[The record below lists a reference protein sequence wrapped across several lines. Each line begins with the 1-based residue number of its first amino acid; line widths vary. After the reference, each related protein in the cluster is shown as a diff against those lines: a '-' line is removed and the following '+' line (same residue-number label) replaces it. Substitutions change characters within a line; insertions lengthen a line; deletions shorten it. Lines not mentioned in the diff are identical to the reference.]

1 MRLWIRDMVE
11 KKPVNVK
18 LQMIFSVI
26 PFLDLYASYRI
37 QKFRIW
43 VLIFWVAG
51 TIVGIIHTH
60 VVYGADFFGLNNDI
74 DVFADPFYAA
84 NYVLFVIIFAAAQ
97 AIVMRKFSKKWNS
110 SFREENK
117 IPR

>member
-1 MRLWIRDMVE
+1 MVE

-18 LQMIFSVI
+18 LQMVFAVI

-51 TIVGIIHTH
+51 SIVGIIQNYA
-60 VVYGADFFGLNNDI
+60 VYGGDYFDLNSDI
-74 DVFADPFYAA
+74 DIFADPVFTA
-84 NYVLFVIIFAAAQ
+84 NYFLFIIIFAAAQ

-110 SFREENK
+110 SFKEENK